1 MPSQLHEALVE
12 LFHRRPELAAEL
24 LTGPLDVTVPSYQ
37 YARLESCGL
46 TDLAPTEYRADTVVV
61 LTDAQRPVF
70 AVVVEVQLGR
80 DPGKRWSWPV
90 YVTTLRARLRC
101 PTALLVL
108 SPSAAVAE
116 WCAAPIPLGHPGLAL
131 RPLTIGPDRVP
142 VVSDPATASECPEL
156 AVLSAMAHGSHPER
170 DKVLNALLTGLRTVD
185 GDRANLYTDVVLAVL
200 PAAARACLEELM
212 RLRSGTIYE
221 YQSDYARHY
230 FGQGEAKGE
239 AKALLTF
246 LTARGIEVPEQARE
260 RITACTDLDQ
270 LQRWIE
276 RAVTISHIDELW

>member
-1 MPSQLHEALVE
+1 M
-12 LFHRRPELAAEL
+12 
-24 LTGPLDVTVPSYQ
+24 
-37 YARLESCGL
+37 
-46 TDLAPTEYRADTVVV
+46 

-80 DPGKRWSWPV
+80 DPTKRWSWPV
-90 YVTTLRARLRC
+90 YVATLRARLRC

-142 VVSDPATASECPEL
+142 VVSDPATASASPEL
-156 AVLSAMAHGSHPER
+156 AVLSAMAHGGHPEQER
-170 DKVLNALLTGLRTVD
+170 VLNALLTELRTVD
-185 GDRANLYTDVVLAVL
+185 GDRANLHADVVLA
-200 PAAARACLEELM
+200 
-212 RLRSGTIYE
+212 
-221 YQSDYARHY
+221 
-230 FGQGEAKGE
+230 
-239 AKALLTF
+239 LLTV
-246 LTARGIEVPEQARE
+246 LATRGIEVPEQARE